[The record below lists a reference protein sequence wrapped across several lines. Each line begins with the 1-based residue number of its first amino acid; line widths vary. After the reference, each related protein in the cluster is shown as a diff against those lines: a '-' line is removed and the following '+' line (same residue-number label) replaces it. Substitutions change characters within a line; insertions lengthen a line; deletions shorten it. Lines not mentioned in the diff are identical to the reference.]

1 MPILTYFLAPANGK
15 RLAGSI
21 GRVPI
26 FEFH

>member
-1 MPILTYFLAPANGK
+1 LAPANGK
-15 RLAGSI
+15 RVAGSV